1 MTHLDTA
8 RGSFHLLRQ
17 KPWSNS
23 WPKVQKSGHV
33 LIGKWAWESGAILF
47 LKDKKAPDDRS
58 FFPHCGG
65 CQTPGKKNRRESCSR
80 GEEKIYLKNFQF
92 SQKWLCIVRPLTP
105 TFGLGQTSIASPSLF
120 RCVGGEWGR
129 YQKHVSPSI
138 NQIGRPL
145 TRWPLSPFKWP
156 LRWYDRICIPIRL
169 RRRDRNAN

>member
-58 FFPHCGG
+58 FFPPLRRLPNSREKESTRKLFEGRR
-65 CQTPGKKNRRESCSR
+65 KN
-80 GEEKIYLKNFQF
+80 L
-92 SQKWLCIVRPLTP
+92 SQKL
-105 TFGLGQTSIASPSLF
+105 SIFAKMTMYSSAVNTNF
-120 RCVGGEWGR
+120 WAWSNFNSFA
-129 YQKHVSPSI
+129 KFVS
-138 NQIGRPL
+138 
-145 TRWPLSPFKWP
+145 
-156 LRWYDRICIPIRL
+156 LRWWGMGALSKAREPFNQPDRSATHQVATI
-169 RRRDRNAN
+169 AF